1 MLILTFIAFFV
12 GLFLGSFLFV
22 VADRVSRGVSFVTG
36 RSKCNSCNH
45 VLSWYELIPVVSFF
59 LQRGRCRHCKIH
71 LSFWYP
77 LSELLT
83 GLVVALIFFTTF
95 PLGLTVFILYE
106 IISLCLLTICFAD
119 IRYEIIPLLLIV
131 IVGVAALF
139 LTYSIAPGELANH
152 IFSGLGA
159 GLFFLIIFLITKGKG
174 MGFGDVLYVISMGIL
189 LGFPGIFYGLY
200 LSFVVGAIIS
210 LVLVVMKK
218 KKLHGGTIPFG
229 PFLVL
234 GTFIMMIGGREII
247 QIASNYVR

>member
-1 MLILTFIAFFV
+1 
-12 GLFLGSFLFV
+12 
-22 VADRVSRGVSFVTG
+22 
-36 RSKCNSCNH
+36 
-45 VLSWYELIPVVSFF
+45 
-59 LQRGRCRHCKIH
+59 
-71 LSFWYP
+71 
-77 LSELLT
+77 
-83 GLVVALIFFTTF
+83 
-95 PLGLTVFILYE
+95 
-106 IISLCLLTICFAD
+106 
-119 IRYEIIPLLLIV
+119 
-131 IVGVAALF
+131 
-139 LTYSIAPGELANH
+139 
-152 IFSGLGA
+152 
-159 GLFFLIIFLITKGKG
+159 